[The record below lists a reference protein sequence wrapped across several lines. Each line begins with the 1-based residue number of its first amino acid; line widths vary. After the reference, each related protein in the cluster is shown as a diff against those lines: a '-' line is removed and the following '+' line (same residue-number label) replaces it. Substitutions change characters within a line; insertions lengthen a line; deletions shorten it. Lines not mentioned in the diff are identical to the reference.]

1 MLTLSRKLI
10 HRVDRRLLLVV
21 LAFVVGTTVIFG
33 AVVIGEVRLAVTA
46 VIFSVLFG
54 LSLIDIRLSIL
65 GLFGFL
71 TVLGDLRRILVP
83 LVGWS
88 GSDPILMIGPIF
100 TVLLMAYA
108 ITSRRIRTTSTLSR
122 WMLLFTTI
130 MMLQIF
136 NPKQGSLAVGIAGA
150 ILVIVPTFWFW
161 LGQAFGSLSLARV
174 LLYRVVVPLS
184 VLAMAMGF
192 VQLAIGYL
200 PYQLAWYKI
209 AGYTALGD
217 SIETLRP
224 ISIFPNITEYLVY
237 VSIAVVVLIAALLHD
252 AAGLRLKQMAIFL
265 VPIGL
270 TALLLSG
277 SRGPVIM
284 SMFVIILMWAVQGRT
299 VPSWV
304 PRLAIAGI
312 LGAAGLVWSLNQVA
326 DIGGSARVQ
335 ANLDRQAALIE
346 NGATAAIHA
355 DLAWVG
361 IYYGLVKEPLGAG
374 IGSITLAASKF
385 GGSGFNSEKDITNM
399 FIATGAAG
407 GIVYLIIVGMVAV
420 TAVRYWLRTR
430 SLIALAIFGYLAIT
444 GMTWLH
450 PGHYVTTPL
459 TWLVIGL
466 LDRFSE
472 HTEGSSFQSGT
483 SS

>member
-10 HRVDRRLLLVV
+10 HRVDRRLLLVAS
-21 LAFVVGTTVIFG
+21 AFVVGTAVILG
-33 AVVIGEVRLAVTA
+33 AVAIGEVRLAVTV
-46 VIFSVLFG
+46 VILSLLLA

-71 TVLGDLRRILVP
+71 TILGDLRRILVP

-88 GSDPILMIGPIF
+88 GSDPILMIGPVF

-108 ITSRRIRTTSTLSR
+108 VTSRRIRPTSTLSR
-122 WMLLFTTI
+122 WMLLFTAI

-136 NPKQGSLAVGIAGA
+136 NPKQGGLAVGIAGA

-161 LGQAFGSLSLARV
+161 LGQAFGSKSLLIT

-192 VQLAIGYL
+192 VQLTIGYL
-200 PYQLAWYKI
+200 PYQLTWYKI

-217 SIETLRP
+217 SSETLRP

-237 VSIAVVVLIAALLHD
+237 VSVAIVLLACTLLHD
-252 AAGLRLKQMAIFL
+252 AASPRLKQAAVVLIP
-265 VPIGL
+265 VGL
-270 TALLLSG
+270 AALLLAG

-284 SMFVIILMWAVQGRT
+284 SVFVIILLWAVQGRT
-299 VPSWV
+299 LPSWV

-312 LGAAGLVWSLNQVA
+312 LGAAGFVWSLNQVT
-326 DIGGSARVQ
+326 DVGGSERVQ
-335 ANLDRQAALIE
+335 ANLGRQVALIE
-346 NGATAAIHA
+346 NGGTAAIHA
-355 DLAWVG
+355 RLAWVG
-361 IYYGLVKEPLGAG
+361 VYHGLIKEPLGTG

-430 SLIALAIFGYLAIT
+430 SLMALSLFAALAVTGLA
-444 GMTWLH
+444 WLH
-450 PGHYVTTPL
+450 PGHYVITPL
-459 TWLVIGL
+459 VWLLIGI
-466 LDRFSE
+466 LDRLSTDSGQAAASE
-472 HTEGSSFQSGT
+472 P
-483 SS
+483 